1 MWAHADLA
9 WTTQNPLLHW
19 KKPDGVSPVW
29 CSNLLVVWRRPGV
42 LITRYS
48 LSFLPPSVTT
58 HKYLVSMCIHDRPGT
73 KLSRRIL
80 RGFDR
85 DAFVHVRTTLA
96 RMEIG
101 DLARIADVG
110 ATTIYGWEK
119 GTRTPQVDT
128 LARVIEVLAAEL
140 GPGSLTLADVIR
152 VPPNERTLADLRN
165 LAGLTQPQLALKA
178 GLRTT
183 ALSKIERAEIPL
195 SKVRAA
201 AIAEAI
207 DVDIATVVA
216 AYARAKARPAGAPA

>member
-1 MWAHADLA
+1 M
-9 WTTQNPLLHW
+9 
-19 KKPDGVSPVW
+19 
-29 CSNLLVVWRRPGV
+29 
-42 LITRYS
+42 
-48 LSFLPPSVTT
+48 
-58 HKYLVSMCIHDRPGT
+58 
-73 KLSRRIL
+73 SRRIL

-85 DAFVHVRTTLA
+85 EAFVRIRTALA
-96 RMEIG
+96 HMEVG

-110 ATTIYGWEK
+110 ATTIYGWEG

-128 LARVIEVLAAEL
+128 LARVVEVLAAEI
-140 GPGSLTLADVIR
+140 GPGSITLADVIR
-152 VPPNERTLADLRN
+152 VPPEERTLADLRN

-195 SKVRAA
+195 SADRTA

-207 DVDIATVVA
+207 GVDNVTVVA